1 MLSINC
7 WHGLLVL
14 LVSTNNRTAVKSVN
28 NVTRCSHTD
37 VTGKIY
43 VTFDFAFDL
52 TFVLLARLKSL
63 FSPSV

>member
-43 VTFDFAFDL
+43 VTFDFAL
-52 TFVLLARLKSL
+52 VARLKSL